1 MWKTFTKTGWRGIP
15 AALALVL
22 LLAPFGLAQRRPQ
35 GQPGARPGTAAGGQ
49 TSTASGFTLRQ
60 RDGLDVEAHDYLG
73 TLESEMA
80 VRKGLKWL
88 SENQSPDGS
97 WASGQDVGIVGLC
110 AMSFLAAGHQ
120 ADRGPYGKVVRNAAD
135 YLAKY
140 STRTGLIYNP
150 SGSAGGPMYGHGFA
164 TLALAELY
172 GQTRRTD
179 LREKLERAVD
189 LIIRVQNQE
198 GGWRYQPGTTESD
211 ISVVIC
217 QVMALRAAH
226 NAGIKVPRDTVE
238 RAINYVKRCANNYDG
253 GFSYQA
259 NGRGSGMARTG
270 AGVLCL
276 IVMGEPN
283 CDQVKNGLEY
293 LMSRSPDLSARGE
306 ISPGYAWYYCTQA
319 MYQGGGKYWHYW
331 FPRMRDYLVKT
342 QRSDGAWMENHGQA
356 YGTAMAILAL
366 QVPAALLPIY
376 QK

>member
-1 MWKTFTKTGWRGIP
+1 MVLKNGRGW
-15 AALALVL
+15 AALGAAAVVL
-22 LLAPFGLAQRRPQ
+22 LTAQVGYSRSAAQRR
-35 GQPGARPGTAAGGQ
+35 AAAPPPKRDP
-49 TSTASGFTLRQ
+49 TTASGFSLRQ
-60 RDGLDVEAHDYLG
+60 RDGLDVEARDYLG
-73 TLESEMA
+73 TPESEAA
-80 VRKGLKWL
+80 VRKALKWL
-88 SENQSPDGS
+88 ADNQSTDGA
-97 WASGQDVGIVGLC
+97 WPGGQDVGIVGLC
-110 AMSFLAAGHQ
+110 SMSFLAAGHQ
-120 ADRGPYGKVVRNAAD
+120 PDRGPYGRVLRSAAD
-135 YLAKY
+135 YLARNAA
-140 STRTGLIYNP
+140 RTGLIYNP
-150 SGSAGGPMYGHGFA
+150 QGSAGGPMYGHGFA

-172 GQTRRTD
+172 GQTRRLD

-189 LIIRVQNQE
+189 LIIRTQNAE
-198 GGWRYQPGTTESD
+198 GGWRYQPQAADAD

-226 NAGIKVPRDTVE
+226 NAGIKVPRETVE
-238 RAINYVKRCANNYDG
+238 HAINYVKRCANNYDG

-276 IVMGEPN
+276 IVMGEPE

-293 LMSRSPDLSARGE
+293 LMNRTPDASARGE

-331 FPRMRDYLVKT
+331 FPKMRDYLVKT
-342 QRSDGAWMENHGQA
+342 QRSDGSWSENQGLP
-356 YGTAMAILAL
+356 YGTAMAVLAL